1 MHTAF
6 NQGADTITVDGTFFD
21 LAPGEALATPVDPD
35 TQLRL
40 DDKCDIR
47 TVLP

>member
-1 MHTAF
+1 VHTAF
-6 NQGADTITVDGTFFD
+6 NQGTDTITVVGTFFD
-21 LAPGEALATPVDPD
+21 VAPGEALATPVDLD

-40 DDKCDIR
+40 DDTCNIR